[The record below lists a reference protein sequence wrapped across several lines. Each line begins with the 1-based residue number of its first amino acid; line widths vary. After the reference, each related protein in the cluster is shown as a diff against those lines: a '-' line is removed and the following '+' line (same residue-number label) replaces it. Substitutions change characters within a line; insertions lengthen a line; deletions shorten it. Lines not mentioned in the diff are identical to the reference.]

1 MHYFAITVG
10 SFLLVLG
17 TLLPIITPLYVTPVF
32 WSMTEGSTKEVR
44 RIIARKVGFN
54 SFVILLVSTIFGNL
68 VLKMLGI
75 SIPIVQLAGGLIV
88 VHAGWK
94 LLNAEDPDSSH
105 HQRLADDFSLDKI
118 KANSFYPLT
127 FPLTAGPGSIA
138 AAITV
143 GASLKDYGSGAQ
155 VFAVLGISLGCFVI
169 GLLLYLA
176 NRFAV
181 TIMAKMGRSGTAVF
195 MRLIAF
201 LLICI
206 GIQIMWNGTYSLLMT
221 VEIAAH
227 TVATHI

>member
-17 TLLPIITPLYVTPVF
+17 TLLPIINPLYVTPVF

-127 FPLTAGPGSIA
+127 FP
-138 AAITV
+138 
-143 GASLKDYGSGAQ
+143 
-155 VFAVLGISLGCFVI
+155 
-169 GLLLYLA
+169 
-176 NRFAV
+176 
-181 TIMAKMGRSGTAVF
+181 
-195 MRLIAF
+195 
-201 LLICI
+201 
-206 GIQIMWNGTYSLLMT
+206 
-221 VEIAAH
+221 
-227 TVATHI
+227 

>member
-1 MHYFAITVG
+1 MIYIAATLS

-17 TLLPIITPLYVTPVF
+17 TLLPILNPLYVTPIF
-32 WSMTEGSTKEVR
+32 WSMTAGASKEGR
-44 RIIARKVGFN
+44 RIIARKVGIYVFC
-54 SFVILLVSTIFGNL
+54 ILLVSTLFGNL
-68 VLKMLGI
+68 FLKMFGI
-75 SIPIVQLAGGLIV
+75 SIPIVQLAGGMIV

-94 LLNAEDPDSSH
+94 LLNAEDPDSGH
-105 HQRLADDFSLDKI
+105 HEKLADDFNIEKA

-143 GASLKDYGSGAQ
+143 GASLQGGVNGEQFFS
-155 VFAVLGISLGCFVI
+155 VIGITLGCFLI
-169 GLLLYLA
+169 GFLLYMS

-181 TIMAKMGRSGTAVF
+181 KIMTKMGQTGMAVV

-206 GIQIMWNGTYSLLMT
+206 GIQIMWNGIVELVISLRFS
-221 VEIAAH
+221 AH
-227 TVATHI
+227 A

>member
-1 MHYFAITVG
+1 MLYFTITLG

-17 TLLPIITPLYVTPVF
+17 TLLPILNPLYVTPVF
-32 WSMTEGSTKEVR
+32 WSMTTGASKDVR
-44 RIIARKVGFN
+44 RLIARKVGIYCF
-54 SFVILLVSTIFGNL
+54 FILLISTLFGN
-68 VLKMLGI
+68 VFLKMFGI

-94 LLNAEDPDSSH
+94 LLNAEDPDSGH
-105 HQRLADDFSLDKI
+105 HEKLADDFNLDKA

-143 GASLKDYGSGAQ
+143 GASLKGGSGSPEQ
-155 VFAVLGISLGCFVI
+155 IFAVVGITLGCFTI
-169 GLLLYLA
+169 GFLLYMA

-181 TIMAKMGRSGTAVF
+181 RIMTKMGRTGMAVV

-206 GIQIMWNGTYSLLMT
+206 GIQIMWNGIFQLLMT
-221 VEIAAH
+221 LPFSARA
-227 TVATHI
+227 

>member
-1 MHYFAITVG
+1 MIYIATMLS

-17 TLLPIITPLYVTPVF
+17 TLLPILNPLYVTPIF
-32 WSMTEGSTKEVR
+32 WSMTTGTSKEVR
-44 RIIARKVGFN
+44 RFIARKVGIYV
-54 SFVILLVSTIFGNL
+54 FVVLLVSTLFGNL
-68 VLKMLGI
+68 FLKMFGI

-94 LLNAEDPDSSH
+94 LLNAEDPDSGH
-105 HQRLADDFSLDKI
+105 HEKLADDFSIEKA
-118 KANSFYPLT
+118 KANIFYPLT

-143 GASLKDYGSGAQ
+143 GASLQTGANSEQ
-155 VFAVLGISLGCFVI
+155 LFSVMGITIGCFLI
-169 GLLLYLA
+169 GFLLYLS

-181 TIMAKMGRSGTAVF
+181 KIMTKMGQTGMAVV

-206 GIQIMWNGTYSLLMT
+206 GIQIMWNGIFELVMNLRLSTQ
-221 VEIAAH
+221 I
-227 TVATHI
+227 